1 VAPHRLGLPFLF
13 AKGQPRSAVVAAAQ
27 EPNVASDDAESRD
40 RKLAAVSLAASLG
53 GGLLLSS
60 FGMDDSIP
68 EWSRQASSALG
79 WSYVL
84 AWSISFY
91 PQVGRPCS
99 LAALPRVLLTS
110 GYWAAGVAATP
121 PQGCGRQAAST
132 RAADCVKCVSVYVC
146 GPSDRSIQHLLQ
158 LCDCGPHAV

>member
-1 VAPHRLGLPFLF
+1 
-13 AKGQPRSAVVAAAQ
+13 VAAAQ
-27 EPNVASDDAESRD
+27 ESNVASDDAESRD
-40 RKLAAVSLAASLG
+40 KKLAAVSLAASLG

-91 PQVGRPCS
+91 PQVGHHCS
-99 LAALPRVLLTS
+99 LAALPTVLLTS
-110 GYWAAGVAATP
+110 GYLAADIAATHT
-121 PQGCGRQAAST
+121 A
-132 RAADCVKCVSVYVC
+132 
-146 GPSDRSIQHLLQ
+146 Q
-158 LCDCGPHAV
+158 L